1 MMYDLSR
8 LRKNSEKL
16 ESYLASIPSDNQV
29 FAKARKDYLLEERA
43 IEGLK
48 KYAKDVFIIVFSAEW
63 CPDCAN
69 NLLRLEKISEEAGI
83 EARVFGHLVRDPLN
97 PKEKW
102 RIPPSPPEVREFDV
116 VKIPLILVFNKK
128 GEKLGTIVE
137 NPPEGM
143 SLEEALQKILEG

>member
-1 MMYDLSR
+1 MYDISR

-29 FAKARKDYLLEERA
+29 FAKARKDYQIEEKI

-48 KYAKDVFIIVFSAEW
+48 KYAKDAFIVVFSAEW

-69 NLLRLEKISEEAGI
+69 NLPRLAKISKEAGI
-83 EARVFGHLVRDPLN
+83 EARVFGHLIRDPLN
-97 PKEKW
+97 PKERW
-102 RIPPSPPEVREFDV
+102 RIPPSPPEVREFNV
-116 VKIPLILVFNKK
+116 VKIPLILVFSKK
-128 GEKLGTIVE
+128 GEKLGEIVE

-143 SLEEALQKILEG
+143 SLEEALLKILEG